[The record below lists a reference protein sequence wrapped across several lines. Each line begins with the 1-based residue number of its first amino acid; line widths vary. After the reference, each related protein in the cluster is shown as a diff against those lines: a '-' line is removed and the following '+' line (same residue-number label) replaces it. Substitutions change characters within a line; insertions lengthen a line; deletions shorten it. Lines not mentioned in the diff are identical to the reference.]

1 MAKNYM
7 ADVAKMLGVES
18 NEEFEVVIPDETEHQ
33 PVRYQFNSNQFGCWE
48 TEGGNSGFYVHWNLL
63 LMILCG
69 QAYIKKL
76 PWQPKEGDRYY
87 FPATDF
93 QYSCPETWDN
103 HPIDFALKEAGMA
116 FKTKEECEAALP
128 ALRKKYLG
136 GDDNV

>member
-7 ADVAKMLGVES
+7 PEIAKMLGVELGEIFKMTNYNS
-18 NEEFEVVIPDETEHQ
+18 LYRFTERGLEFEGTAGWCLSERIE
-33 PVRYQFNSNQFGCWE
+33 W
-48 TEGGNSGFYVHWNLL
+48 LL
-63 LMILCG
+63 TGRNEIL
-69 QAYIKKL
+69 KL

-128 ALRKKYLG
+128 ELRKKYLSETG
-136 GDDNV
+136 VDR

>member
-7 ADVAKMLGVES
+7 ADVAKMLGVEFE
-18 NEEFEVVIPDETEHQ
+18 EEFHLNDSNVFYKIANKGLYYKFNTTWYPSSNDLFVKLIMGEVEI
-33 PVRYQFNSNQFGCWE
+33 
-48 TEGGNSGFYVHWNLL
+48 
-63 LMILCG
+63 I
-69 QAYIKKL
+69 KL

-93 QYSCPETWDN
+93 QYSCPDAWDN

>member
-7 ADVAKMLGVES
+7 QDVARMLGVELE
-18 NEEFEVVIPDETEHQ
+18 EEFMIFRVSGT
-33 PVRYQFNSNQFGCWE
+33 YKFT
-48 TEGGNSGFYVHWNLL
+48 TEGVEVKSNKGWFVLNLFLIDL
-63 LMILCG
+63 LTGKHRIVK
-69 QAYIKKL
+69 I

-93 QYSCPETWDN
+93 QYSCPDAWDN